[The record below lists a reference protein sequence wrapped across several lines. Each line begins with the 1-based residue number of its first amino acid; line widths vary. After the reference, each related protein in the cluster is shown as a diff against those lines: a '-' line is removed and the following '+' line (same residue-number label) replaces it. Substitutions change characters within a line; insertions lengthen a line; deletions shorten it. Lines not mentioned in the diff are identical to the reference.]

1 MATLGDLQDALFAQI
16 DRLAEAQSDE
26 AVAMGVSRA
35 SAVKGI
41 AETVIANAKTAM
53 DAVRLGSE
61 LYGAKVATVDPA
73 LRLTNGD
80 AKKNG

>member
-16 DRLAEAQSDE
+16 DRLAEAQSED
-26 AVAMGVSRA
+26 AVAIEVSRA

-41 AETVIANAKTAM
+41 AETVIANARTAM

-73 LRLTNGD
+73 LRLTDGK
-80 AKKNG
+80 AR

>member
-1 MATLGDLQDALFAQI
+1 MGTLGDLNDALFAQI
-16 DRLAEAQSDE
+16 DRLAEAKSDE
-26 AVAMGVSRA
+26 AVAMEVSRA

-41 AETVIANAKTAM
+41 AETVIANAKTAI

>member
-16 DRLAEAQSDE
+16 DRLAEAQSEE
-26 AVAMGVSRA
+26 AVAIEVSRA

-41 AETVIANAKTAM
+41 AETVIANARTAM

-61 LYGAKVATVDPA
+61 LYGAKVATIDPA
-73 LRLTNGD
+73 LRLTDGK
-80 AKKNG
+80 AR

>member
-16 DRLAEAQSDE
+16 DRLAEAQSEE
-26 AVAMGVSRA
+26 AVAIEVSRA

-41 AETVIANAKTAM
+41 AETVIANARTAM

-73 LRLTNGD
+73 LRLTDGK
-80 AKKNG
+80 AR